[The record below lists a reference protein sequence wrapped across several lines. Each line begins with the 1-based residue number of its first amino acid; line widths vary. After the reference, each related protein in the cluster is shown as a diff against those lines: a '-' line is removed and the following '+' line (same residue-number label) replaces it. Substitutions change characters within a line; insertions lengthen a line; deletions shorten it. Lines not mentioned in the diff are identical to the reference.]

1 MNEILWYL
9 SRATGT
15 VSMVLLTVVLT
26 LGMAMSGR
34 RRPAAL
40 SSTVVIGLHRSLAL
54 GLVVFLGA
62 HIATAVA
69 ETFVDIDWIAAV
81 VPFTSGYEPLFV
93 GLGTIAVDLIAAL
106 VVTSL
111 LRHRLPERTWRAVH
125 LAAYALW
132 PIALAHGWFL
142 GTADQPLLRAVP
154 ALCGA
159 VGIGAIAWRVVAT
172 PPQIRVPRQIARE
185 EWT

>member
-1 MNEILWYL
+1 MNEILWYV

-15 VSMVLLTVVLT
+15 VSMVLLTVVLV
-26 LGMAMSGR
+26 LGMVMSGR

-40 SSTVVIGLHRSLAL
+40 SSAVITGLHRSLAL
-54 GLVVFLGA
+54 GLVAFLGA
-62 HIATAVA
+62 HVATAIA
-69 ETFVDIDWIAAV
+69 ETYVDIDWIAAI

-93 GLGTIAVDLIAAL
+93 GLGTIAVDLIVAL

-111 LRHRLPERTWRAVH
+111 LRHRLPERAWRTVH

-142 GTADQPLLRAVP
+142 GTADQPLLRGVTV
-154 ALCGA
+154 LCGA
-159 VGIGAIAWRVVAT
+159 AGVAAIVWRLSAT
-172 PPQIRVPRQIARE
+172 PAQTRLPRQIARE